1 MNMRFKSLILSAFIL
16 ASIQSF
22 SVEVENISAPTEAV
36 LALINKYELEQVDFN
51 YVKKA
56 INQGTRNGVNAVLI
70 DARPEIKY
78 QNGTIPSSLNI
89 PDTKFEEYY
98 SVLKDI
104 PMQKELIVYC
114 GGYNCTKSPIVA
126 QKLKDKGYTNVK
138 IYSGGEP
145 EWRKLS
151 YLEIDTLAIKVYQEK
166 NSAFIVDARPYSK
179 FLQETIPGAIS
190 IPDTSLAKLLGRF
203 PINKSEKIVIFCG
216 GYNCEKSHIIAN
228 KLISLD
234 YEDVMVFAGGLPSW
248 KERGLK
254 TTAASYAEKDDE
266 VAIVKDSFSKNG
278 LKRGSDEGSVDGEWL
293 KKQIL
298 ENKVPSYIQIVDVTT
313 PNEFKTGHIKGAI
326 NIEASKLTAKE
337 LLEKLP
343 KNKTIVFN
351 CTAGGRSIDA
361 WSKLNDEKLDISEI
375 YYFDANISCK
385 DNNCSR
391 EVNEPLLCFFNKA

>member
-1 MNMRFKSLILSAFIL
+1 MNKRFKSLIVSSFLLIG
-16 ASIQSF
+16 IGSF
-22 SVEVENISAPTEAV
+22 SAEVENLSAPTEAV
-36 LALINKYELEQVDFN
+36 LELVKKYQLEQVDFD

-56 INQGTRNGVNAVLI
+56 INQGNKNGVNAILI

-78 QNGTIPSSLNI
+78 KKGTIPSSLNI

-190 IPDTSLAKLLGRF
+190 IPDTSLVKLLGRF

-248 KERGLK
+248 KERGLN

-313 PNEFKTGHIKGAI
+313 PAEFKNGHLKGAI
-326 NIEASKLTAKE
+326 NIEASRLTAKE

-385 DNNCSR
+385 DNNCKID
-391 EVNEPLLCFFNKA
+391 VNEPLL

>member
-22 SVEVENISAPTEAV
+22 SVEVENISVPTEAV

-56 INQGTRNGVNAVLI
+56 INQGTRNSVNAILI

-190 IPDTSLAKLLGRF
+190 IPDTSLVKLLGRF

-298 ENKVPSYIQIVDVTT
+298 ENKIPSYIQIVDVTT

-385 DNNCSR
+385 DNNCKID
-391 EVNEPLLCFFNKA
+391 VNEPLL

>member
-56 INQGTRNGVNAVLI
+56 INQGTRNSVNAILI

-190 IPDTSLAKLLGRF
+190 IPDTSLVKLLGRF

-313 PNEFKTGHIKGAI
+313 PAEFKNGHLQGAI

-385 DNNCSR
+385 ENNCKID
-391 EVNEPLLCFFNKA
+391 VNEPLL

>member
-56 INQGTRNGVNAVLI
+56 INQGNRNSVDAILI

-78 QNGTIPSSLNI
+78 EKGTIPSSLNI

-248 KERGLK
+248 KERGLN

-313 PNEFKTGHIKGAI
+313 PVEFKNGHLKGAI
-326 NIEASKLTAKE
+326 NIEAAKLTAKE
-337 LLEKLP
+337 LFEKLP

-361 WSKLNDEKLDISEI
+361 WSKLNDAKIDVSEI

-385 DNNCSR
+385 DNNCKID
-391 EVNEPLLCFFNKA
+391 VNEPLL

>member
-56 INQGTRNGVNAVLI
+56 INQGTRNSVNAILI

-326 NIEASKLTAKE
+326 NIEASKLSAKE

-385 DNNCSR
+385 DNNCKID
-391 EVNEPLLCFFNKA
+391 VNEPLL